1 MYRTTSVIRN
11 PETTVRN
18 ATQQSSGGGGGIPKG
33 LSVSY
38 PTGAV

>member
-18 ATQQSSGGGGGIPKG
+18 ATQQSSGGGGIPKG
-33 LSVSY
+33 LCVSY